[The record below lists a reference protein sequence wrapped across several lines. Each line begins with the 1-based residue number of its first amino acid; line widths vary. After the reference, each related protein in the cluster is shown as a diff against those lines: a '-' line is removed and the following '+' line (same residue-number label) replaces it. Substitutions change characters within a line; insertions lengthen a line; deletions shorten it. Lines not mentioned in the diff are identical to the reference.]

1 MIISCAVPPTIPF
14 PAITSLRP
22 LLPDFPCHSMS
33 SLKRSKKD
41 VTFGKPSGFS
51 ILGIGKQE
59 AIKYFFGGNATL
71 AVILIFLIVGFLAFH
86 AWNFL
91 PQYKQSLTLYRLSGQ
106 EFTDYA
112 SDQLEAQKEL
122 SSLASQVPA
131 YELKHRL
138 GALYD
143 LEAVHSDFKNKAQKK
158 LIAERKDVQRA
169 QSNLEN
175 TLAQQPPV
183 QADIQRAKDRV
194 AESISTLRNRSR
206 EILSEIDYSDLD
218 NKSLVTDTKYL
229 DDIRA
234 SVTDNIITGETTGFI
249 KGIRELEAKETAIVR
264 ALPHMQQLEEA
275 REMLVAPQDAFAAY
289 LKKYRLIASDN
300 KGQAETHSTAAER
313 KEAQLTKAR
322 LATSGEQRKIDLIKA
337 ERILTETPDYDR
349 LNQPLYQSLDE
360 HLSVQKQLV
369 EHTRLA
375 LDSLPGA
382 DAFDGP
388 KARSRIDK
396 IHSLGKKFF
405 VTVASKRE
413 KMEAWS
419 HTKPVGYGQ
428 ALSGFFMGT
437 QWVSNSSWQD
447 FYGVLPLL
455 AGSCLVALVAIMLAI
470 PFAVG
475 GAIYVNRLSSPFEQ
489 RWIKPIIEF
498 IGAIPSIVMA
508 FLGVVV
514 VGALIQEHSQNP
526 LISWLPSFP
535 VEQDKTILTAG
546 ILLALMAIPTVFTL
560 AEDALNNVPK
570 AYKEAALALGST
582 NLQTVFRVILPSCG
596 SGIIAAVL
604 LGFGR
609 IIGETMVVLL
619 VMGGRIAI
627 PDSISDPAHSMTGI
641 MAQEIGEV
649 EQGSLHWSALFM
661 VGLLLFIIA
670 LTLNYL
676 AQTILRR
683 LSKHS

>member
-1 MIISCAVPPTIPF
+1 
-14 PAITSLRP
+14 
-22 LLPDFPCHSMS
+22 MS
-33 SLKRSKKD
+33 EPKHTTKN
-41 VTFGKPSGFS
+41 TPFGKSSEFKF
-51 ILGIGKQE
+51 LGIGKQE

-71 AVILIFLIVGFLAFH
+71 AVVLIVLIVAFLSYH

-91 PQYKQSLTLYRLSGQ
+91 PQYQKSLTLYRLSGQ

-112 SDQLEAQKEL
+112 SDQLTAQKEL

-158 LIAERKDVQRA
+158 LIAERKD
-169 QSNLEN
+169 L
-175 TLAQQPPV
+175 
-183 QADIQRAKDRV
+183 QRAKSNLDKV
-194 AESISTLRNRSR
+194 SSKQAAEQTEMLAATKRLHEATQKLKTRAQ
-206 EILSEIDYSDLD
+206 EILSEISYSDLN
-218 NKSLVTDTKYL
+218 NKSLITDSKYL
-229 DDIRA
+229 EDIRS
-234 SVTDNIITGETTGFI
+234 SVVATIVTAKTTDFI
-249 KGIRELEAKETAIVR
+249 KTTRKTEAEKTAEIM
-264 ALPHMQQLEEA
+264 ALPHMQELTKA
-275 REMLVAPQDAFAAY
+275 RDMLIAPQKPFNNY
-289 LKKYRLIASDN
+289 LKKYRLIASDS
-300 KGQAETHSTAAER
+300 KGQAETHSTAAGR
-313 KEAQLTKAR
+313 KEAQLMKAK
-322 LATSGEQRKIDLIKA
+322 LAQTEQERKMDLIKA
-337 ERILTETPDYDR
+337 ERILTATPDYQK
-349 LNQPLYQSLDE
+349 LNEPLYNSLDE
-360 HLSVQKQLV
+360 HLEVQNQLTDQTKGALAAMPEASNFQGVKARERVTKIKDLGEALFPLV
-369 EHTRLA
+369 EA
-375 LDSLPGA
+375 
-382 DAFDGP
+382 
-388 KARSRIDK
+388 
-396 IHSLGKKFF
+396 
-405 VTVASKRE
+405 KRQR
-413 KMEAWS
+413 MEAWS
-419 HTKPVGYGQ
+419 HTQPVSIGQ
-428 ALSGFFMGT
+428 SVSGFFMGT

-455 AGSCLVALVAIMLAI
+455 AGSFLVALVAILLAV
-470 PFAVG
+470 PFSVG
-475 GAIYVNRLSSPFEQ
+475 GAIYVNRLSTSFEQ

-526 LISWLPSFP
+526 LLSWIPSFP

-546 ILLALMAIPTVFTL
+546 ILLALMSIPTVFTL

-582 NLQTVFRVILPSCG
+582 DLQTVIKVIIPSCA

-627 PDSISDPAHSMTGI
+627 PESISEPAHSMTGI

-649 EQGSLHWSALFM
+649 EQGTLHWSALFM
-661 VGLLLFIIA
+661 VGLLLFVIA
-670 LTLNYL
+670 LTLNYI
-676 AQTILRR
+676 AQTTLRR

>member
-1 MIISCAVPPTIPF
+1 MSLSQRSSQKNIP
-14 PAITSLRP
+14 
-22 LLPDFPCHSMS
+22 
-33 SLKRSKKD
+33 
-41 VTFGKPSGFS
+41 FGKPSGFR

-71 AVILIFLIVGFLAFH
+71 AVILIFLIVGFLAYH

-91 PQYKQSLTLYRLSGQ
+91 PQYQKSLTLYRLSGQ

-112 SDQLEAQKEL
+112 SDQLTAQKEL
-122 SSLASQVPA
+122 SSLASQIPA

-143 LEAVHSDFKNKAQKK
+143 LEAVHSDFKNKAQKE
-158 LIAERKDVQRA
+158 LIAERKQLQRA
-169 QSNLEN
+169 KSNLTKHQAKE
-175 TLAQQPPV
+175 PPI
-183 QADIQRAKDRV
+183 QADIDAAKRRVTESTANLKKRAVMVLDG
-194 AESISTLRNRSR
+194 
-206 EILSEIDYSDLD
+206 IDYSDLE
-218 NKSLVTDTKYL
+218 NKSLVTDDAYL
-229 DDIRA
+229 TDIRA
-234 SVTDNIITGETTGFI
+234 SVTANIISGKTSDFI
-249 KGIRELEAKETAIVR
+249 QAIRQTEAEKTAAIQ
-264 ALPHMQQLEEA
+264 ALPHMQQLAKA
-275 REMLVAPQDAFAAY
+275 RSMLLAPQKPFNNY

-300 KGQAETHSTAAER
+300 KGQAETHSNAAER
-313 KEAQLTKAR
+313 KKAQLTKAE
-322 LATSGEQRKIDLIKA
+322 LATTDQQRKIDLIKA
-337 ERILTETPDYDR
+337 ERILTESPDYDK
-349 LNQPLYQSLDE
+349 LNHPLYSSLDE
-360 HLSVQKQLV
+360 HLLVQKTLTQQTK
-369 EHTRLA
+369 EALA
-375 LDSLPGA
+375 AMPTVSDFEGGKAQERIQKITILGE
-382 DAFDGP
+382 AFFP
-388 KARSRIDK
+388 LIEA
-396 IHSLGKKFF
+396 
-405 VTVASKRE
+405 KRK
-413 KMEAWS
+413 KMESWT
-419 HTKPVGYGQ
+419 HKEPVTIGQ

-455 AGSCLVALVAIMLAI
+455 AGSSLVALVAIAI
-470 PFAVG
+470 AVPFAVG

-526 LISWLPSFP
+526 LVSWIPSFP

-546 ILLALMAIPTVFTL
+546 ILLALMSVPTVFTL

-582 NLQTVFRVILPSCG
+582 HLQTVLKVILPSCA

-627 PDSISDPAHSMTGI
+627 PSSVSDPAHSMTGI

-661 VGLLLFIIA
+661 VGLLLFVIA
-670 LTLNYL
+670 LTLNYI
-676 AQTILRR
+676 AQTTLKR